1 MEEVSKGM
9 QVGNRYNER
18 ESNKWSRVEEW
29 GKDQIE
35 GKPAGELDRGQI
47 SGLADLQ
54 SRVLR
59 CLAAVGKP

>member
-1 MEEVSKGM
+1 MKEKVTDG
-9 QVGNRYNER
+9 GGLRNR
-18 ESNKWSRVEEW
+18 
-29 GKDQIE
+29 GGGDQIE
-35 GKPAGELDRGQI
+35 DKPAGELDGGQI